1 MRLKHGRILL
11 GSRGSQLALTQARQV
26 SEMLRERFPE
36 LAIEITV
43 IKTEGDIDRESPL
56 SSFGGR
62 GAFVRSIENAL
73 LNGEIDIAVHSLKDL
88 PSRLPEG
95 LTLGAAPVRE
105 DPRDALIAS
114 EGRDLDSVP
123 EGGKL
128 ATGSDRRRI
137 QLMELRPD
145 LTFCGIRGNI
155 ESRVRRVGADGV
167 EGVVLAYAGLKRLGL
182 ESLATEVFEP
192 EEMLPAPCQGALG
205 LECREDDTEVLRI
218 LAAVE
223 DEKVRVCVD
232 AERAF
237 ISELGLGCHAPVAAL
252 AIMDGDRVHFSGL
265 VGDAEGVLFR
275 GSITVG
281 RESASDAARNMARE
295 FNGQWTKDNG

>member
-1 MRLKHGRILL
+1 MTAGMIRL
-11 GSRGSQLALTQARQV
+11 GSRGSRLALTQA
-26 SEMLRERFPE
+26 EMVRGMLCERFPE
-36 LAIEITV
+36 LAMEITV
-43 IKTEGDIDRESPL
+43 IKTEGDMDRDSPL

-95 LTLGAAPVRE
+95 LTLGASPVRE

-114 EGRDLDSVP
+114 GGLDLGSIPKGVTI
-123 EGGKL
+123 

-137 QLMELRPD
+137 QLREIRPD
-145 LTFCGIRGNI
+145 LNFRDIRGNI
-155 ESRVRRVGADGV
+155 DTRIRRLDEEGID
-167 EGVVLAYAGLKRLGL
+167 GVVLAYAALRRLGL
-182 ESLATEVFEP
+182 ESHATDIFEP
-192 EEMLPAPCQGALG
+192 EAVLPAPCQGALG
-205 LECREDDTEVLRI
+205 LECRDNDAEVLRI

-237 ISELGLGCHAPVAAL
+237 IAELGMGCHAPVAAL
-252 AIMDGDRVHFSGL
+252 AVLFENRVQFSGL
-265 VGDAEGVLFR
+265 VGTTEDVILRGTVSTGRTDA
-275 GSITVG
+275 I
-281 RESASDAARNMARE
+281 DAARNMARE
-295 FNGQWTKDNG
+295 FKERMRHTCM